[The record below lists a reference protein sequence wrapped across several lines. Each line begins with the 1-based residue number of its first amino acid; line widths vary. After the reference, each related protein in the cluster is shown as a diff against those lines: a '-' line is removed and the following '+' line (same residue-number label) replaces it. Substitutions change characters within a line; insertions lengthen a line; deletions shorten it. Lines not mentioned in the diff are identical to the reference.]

1 MLSSIFA
8 GTGITT
14 VSFSQFAITSG
25 VALVLGIIIMF
36 AHSYKS
42 NVSKT
47 IKTLLIVL
55 PFIVEV
61 IIMVVNGNLGA
72 GVAVAGAFTLIRFR
86 SVKAD
91 GKELASIFLAVAA
104 GIALGMGY
112 ILVAVI
118 MVVVVLLIF
127 IIMGMFKND
136 KGTEKQLRI
145 TIPESLDYSGIFDDI
160 FNEYTDKCEFLRVKT
175 VNMGSLYELRYRV
188 HEKDESKEKEMLD
201 KIRTRNGNLQVMC
214 GRMPENGEEL

>member
-8 GTGITT
+8 GTGITS
-14 VSFSQFAITSG
+14 VSISQFAITSG
-25 VALVLGIIIMF
+25 VALVLGLIIML

-47 IKTLLIVL
+47 IRILLFVL

-86 SVKAD
+86 SVKAN

-104 GIALGMGY
+104 GIAIGMGY
-112 ILVAVI
+112 ILIAVI
-118 MVVVVLLIF
+118 MVAVVLLIF
-127 IIMGMFKND
+127 IIMGMFKNE
-136 KGTEKQLRI
+136 KNVEKQLRI

-160 FNEYTDKCEFLRVKT
+160 FNEYTDECELLRVKT
-175 VNMGSLYELRYRV
+175 VNMGSLYELRYRIR
-188 HEKDESKEKEMLD
+188 EKDETKEKEMMD

-214 GRMPENGEEL
+214 GRTPENGEEL